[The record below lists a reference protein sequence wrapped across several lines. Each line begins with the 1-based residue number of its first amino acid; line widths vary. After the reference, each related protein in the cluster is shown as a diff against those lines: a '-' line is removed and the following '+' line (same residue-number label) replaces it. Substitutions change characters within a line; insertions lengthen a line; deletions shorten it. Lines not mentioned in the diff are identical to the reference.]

1 MCIYI
6 CTVYIHIYIYM
17 YFLNP
22 HCHLQFWHFQY
33 TLNLNLSGRMGRM
46 FLGASSE
53 AYPYGKDWVNNLLD
67 ELPETKDVET

>member
-1 MCIYI
+1 LSLAILALS
-6 CTVYIHIYIYM
+6 VYFEPESFRTHGG
-17 YFLNP
+17 L
-22 HCHLQFWHFQY
+22 
-33 TLNLNLSGRMGRM
+33 